1 MRSTFCR
8 FNENIIASAST
19 DLSFALWDVNKRD
32 ERGVPNFM
40 RRIAIPEKV
49 IRIII
54 SFFLIYK

>member
-8 FNENIIASAST
+8 FNDNIIASAST

-32 ERGVPNFM
+32 ERGVPSFM

-49 IRIII
+49 
-54 SFFLIYK
+54 FFIEMEIN